1 MSDIETNLRL
11 EIVQVCHLLYQK
23 DFICASDGNVSARLG
38 PDRFLITPS
47 GLHKGLITT
56 EQIVVVDGNGRS
68 LNPTPANRHLKPTS
82 ELPMHLEA
90 YRLREDITA
99 VVHAHPP
106 TAVALSIAEIDLAPY
121 LLPEVIVFLGRI
133 PTTDYATP
141 SSPENAAAIRP
152 FITHHDGLVLKRH
165 GALTVGQSPLQAF
178 MRLETL
184 EQQARILFKLHQ
196 LGQHPLGHN
205 YSPMPAEDVAKLLK
219 MRQEMG
225 LMHEGEMETF
235 QQVYEENS

>member
-1 MSDIETNLRL
+1 MSDNVVALRQ

-23 DFICASDGNVSARLG
+23 EFICASDGNVSARLG

-47 GLHKGLITT
+47 GLPKGLLTAD
-56 EQIVVVDGNGRS
+56 QILVVDKQGHLVADSGS
-68 LNPTPANRHLKPTS
+68 LRPTS

-90 YRLREDITA
+90 YQQRPDITA

-106 TAVALSIAEIDLAPY
+106 LAIALSIAEVDLTPY

-133 PTTDYATP
+133 PTTEYATP
-141 SSPENAAAIRP
+141 SSPENAAAIREL
-152 FITHHDGLVLKRH
+152 IGRHDGLVLKRH

-178 MRLETL
+178 MRMETL
-184 EQQARILFKLHQ
+184 EQQARMLFKLYQ
-196 LGQHPLGHN
+196 LGAWPA
-205 YSPMPAEDVAKLLK
+205 MPADDVAKLLQ

-225 LMHEGEMETF
+225 LLHEGELETF
-235 QQVYEENS
+235 ARIYGQTAV

>member
-1 MSDIETNLRL
+1 MPDTETSLRQ

-47 GLHKGLITT
+47 GLHKGLITAA
-56 EQIVVVDGNGRS
+56 QILVVDENGRS
-68 LNPTPANRHLKPTS
+68 LDPTPANSHLKPTS

-90 YRLREDITA
+90 YRLRPDITA

-152 FITHHDGLVLKRH
+152 YIPHHDGLVLKRH

-178 MRLETL
+178 MRMETL
-184 EQQARILFKLHQ
+184 EQQARILFRLHQ
-196 LGQHPLGHN
+196 ISEYP
-205 YSPMPAEDVAKLLK
+205 PMPAADVAKLLH
-219 MRQEMG
+219 MRQQMG
-225 LMHEGEMETF
+225 LLHEGELETF
-235 QQVYEENS
+235 HRIYPDYH

>member
-1 MSDIETNLRL
+1 MSNTETSLRL
-11 EIVQVCHLLYQK
+11 EIIQVCHLLYQK
-23 DFICASDGNVSARLG
+23 DFICASDGNVSVRLG
-38 PDRFLITPS
+38 TDRFLITPS
-47 GLHKGLITT
+47 GLHKGLITA
-56 EQIVVVDGNGRS
+56 EQILVVDGNGRS
-68 LNPTPANRHLKPTS
+68 FDSTQANSHLNPTS

-90 YRLREDITA
+90 YRLRADITA

-121 LLPEVIVFLGRI
+121 LLPEVIVFLGGI

-141 SSPENAAAIRP
+141 SSPENVAAIRP
-152 FITHHDGLVLKRH
+152 YISHHDGLVLKRH

-178 MRLETL
+178 MRMETL

-196 LGQHPLGHN
+196 LGQYP
-205 YSPMPAEDVAKLLK
+205 PMPAEDVAKLLK
-219 MRQEMG
+219 MRQQMG

-235 QQVYEENS
+235 QLTIDN

>member
-1 MSDIETNLRL
+1 MSETENSLRL

-47 GLHKGLITT
+47 GLHKGLITA
-56 EQIVVVDGNGRS
+56 EQILIVNENGRC
-68 LNPTPANRHLKPTS
+68 LDPTAGNSHLKPTS
-82 ELPMHLEA
+82 ELPMHLAA
-90 YRLREDITA
+90 YRLRPDITA

-141 SSPENAAAIRP
+141 SSAENAAAIRP
-152 FITHHDGLVLKRH
+152 FIPHHDGLVLKRH

-178 MRLETL
+178 MRMETL

-196 LGQHPLGHN
+196 IGDYPA
-205 YSPMPAEDVAKLLK
+205 MPAANVAKLLK
-219 MRQEMG
+219 MRQQMG
-225 LMHEGEMETF
+225 LMHQGEQEAF
-235 QQVYEENS
+235 RQIYGEYDV